1 VKKCHQ
7 SVVLAAGAL
16 LGCLVARAQQDTG
29 PFTAAQASQGHAEYS
44 AACASCHHEN
54 LSGGGEAPS
63 LAGGNFLKSWGT
75 RSTRE
80 LYDYL
85 RAAMPLGKGGSLSDQ
100 QYESI
105 VAFLLQANGATA
117 GGRLFTSQ
125 SNVKISNVASGQ
137 LTGNIAFHTDT
148 PLPLLTGLTVRGQIS
163 GSGSPAASLLGRG
176 SGSPAASLLGW
187 GYTPVSDAMLL
198 HPPPG
203 DWLMFRR
210 NYQGWSYSP
219 LTQINTRN
227 VGYLQ
232 LKWAWAMNEGGA
244 NEVTP
249 IVHDGIM
256 FLSNTDNIVQAL
268 DARTGKLLWE
278 NRIGPRSP
286 YLYGGNRSLAL
297 YQEKVFVATTD
308 AHLLALDARTGQ
320 VIWKVAI
327 AGKGHNQT
335 GGVMVIHGKVLVGL
349 TGCSAFGSEKCSISA
364 FDAAT
369 GAQDWRFSTIALKGE
384 PGGDTWNGVDDLY
397 RAGGEAWIA
406 GTYDP
411 ELNLTYWGIAQA
423 KPWMRAS
430 RGTANGA
437 ALYTSNT
444 VALDADTGKLA
455 WNFSH
460 APGESLDLDEVFERV
475 LIDHGSQKSLMTI
488 GKAGILWKLDR
499 ANGKFLAHRET
510 VLQNV
515 FSSIDPETGAPT
527 YRDDIL
533 LGRINEWI
541 QSCPGAEGGHNWQ
554 AMSYYQPDDML
565 IIPLSQ
571 SCDEMNGHEIEQ
583 KAGSG
588 GVAAA
593 VRVYEMPGTNGNM
606 GKLAAYDTNTLK
618 EVWTVQQRAPFLT
631 AVLSTAGGI
640 AFVGD
645 FDRTFQAVDVKS
657 GKCLWKT
664 QLGTTVQGYPVT
676 FSIDGTQ
683 YIAVTTGLGGG
694 SPENMPN
701 VILTEVHR
709 PESGQQLYVFALPE
723 EMTAGPTE
731 KRRPGQHAEKHD

>member
-1 VKKCHQ
+1 MNRRIA
-7 SVVLAAGAL
+7 LAASAFAWWTCSAL
-16 LGCLVARAQQDTG
+16 AQQDTG
-29 PFTAAQASQGHAEYS
+29 PFTAGQAAKGHADYS
-44 AACASCHHEN
+44 SACASCHHEN

-63 LAGGNFLKSWGT
+63 LAGGNFIKSWGN

-85 RAAMPLGKGGSLSDQ
+85 HAAMPLGKGGSLSDQ
-100 QYESI
+100 TYQNI
-105 VAFLLQANGATA
+105 VAFLLEANGATA
-117 GGRLFTSQ
+117 GGKALTSDTD
-125 SNVKISNVASGQ
+125 VKIGNVANGQ
-137 LTGNIAFHTDT
+137 LPGGLALRAEAAP
-148 PLPLLTGLTVRGQIS
+148 PLRSGLTVAGQI
-163 GSGSPAASLLGRG
+163 AA
-176 SGSPAASLLGW
+176 
-187 GYTPVSDAMLL
+187 YTPVTDAMLH
-198 HPPPG
+198 HPPDG

-210 NYQGWSYSP
+210 NYQGWSFSP
-219 LTQINTRN
+219 LKQIDAGNVRN
-227 VGYLQ
+227 LQ

-249 IVHDGIM
+249 MVHDGIM

-268 DARTGKLLWE
+268 DARTGKLIWE

-308 AHLLALDARTGQ
+308 AHLVALDARSGQ
-320 VIWKVAI
+320 VAWKVAI
-327 AGKGHNQT
+327 GGKGHSQT

-349 TGCSAFGSEKCSISA
+349 TGCSAFGIEKCAISA
-364 FDAAT
+364 YDATT
-369 GAQDWRFSTIALKGE
+369 GAQDWRFSTIALKST
-384 PGGDTWNGVDDLY
+384 PGGDTWNGLDDLY
-397 RAGGEAWIA
+397 RAGGETWIA

-411 ELNLTYWGIAQA
+411 ELNLTYWGVAQA

-444 VALDADTGKLA
+444 VALDPDTGKLK

-475 LIDHGSQKSLMTI
+475 LIDHGAQKTVMTI

-499 ANGKFLAHRET
+499 ATGKFLDYKET

-515 FSSIDPETGAPT
+515 FSSIDPKTGAPT
-527 YRDDIL
+527 YRDDIVN
-533 LGRINEWI
+533 GKTNEWI
-541 QSCPGAEGGHNWQ
+541 QSCPSEEGGHDWQ
-554 AMSYYQPDDML
+554 AMSYYAPGDLL

-571 SCDEMNGHEIEQ
+571 SCDELNGHDVER

-593 VRVYEMPGTNGNM
+593 VRVYEMPGSNGNM
-606 GKLAAYDTNTLK
+606 GKLAAYDSGTMK
-618 EVWTVQQRAPFLT
+618 EVWSFQQRAPFLT
-631 AVLSTAGGI
+631 AVLSTGGGI

-645 FDRTFQAVDVKS
+645 YDRSFKAVDVKT
-657 GKCLWKT
+657 GTILWET
-664 QLGTTVQGYPVT
+664 QLGTTVQGYPVS
-676 FSIDGTQ
+676 FSIDGKQ

-709 PESGQQLYVFALPE
+709 PDSGQQVYVFALPD
-723 EMTAGPTE
+723 
-731 KRRPGQHAEKHD
+731 RDSR

>member
-1 VKKCHQ
+1 MGLDYSAISLDMLYAVVRVRKINRG
-7 SVVLAAGAL
+7 VVLASAFLWGI
-16 LGCLVARAQQDTG
+16 VASAQQDTG
-29 PFTAAQASQGHAEYS
+29 PFTASQASQGHAEYS

-63 LAGGNFLKSWGT
+63 LAGGNFIKAWGDH
-75 RSTRE
+75 STRE

-85 RAAMPLGKGGSLSDQ
+85 RAAMPLGQGGSLSNP
-100 QYESI
+100 QYENI
-105 VAFLLQANGATA
+105 VAFLLQANGATP
-117 GGRLFTSQ
+117 GGRPFTPESD
-125 SNVKISNVASGQ
+125 VKISTIASGQ
-137 LTGNIAFHTDT
+137 LTGNVGFQTEAAP
-148 PLPLLTGLTVRGQIS
+148 PLHTGLTVAGQV
-163 GSGSPAASLLGRG
+163 PA
-176 SGSPAASLLGW
+176 
-187 GYTPVSDAMLL
+187 YMPVTDVMLL
-198 HPPPG
+198 HPPG
-203 DWLMFRR
+203 DDWLMFRR

-219 LTQINTRN
+219 LTQINTHN
-227 VGYLQ
+227 VRYLQ

-268 DARTGKLLWE
+268 DGKTGKLIWE

-286 YLYGGNRSLAL
+286 HLYGGNRSLAL
-297 YQEKVFVATTD
+297 YQNKVFVATTD

-320 VIWKVAI
+320 VVWKVAI
-327 AGKGHNQT
+327 GGKGHNQT

-349 TGCSAFGSEKCSISA
+349 TGCSAFGTEKCAISA

-369 GAQDWRFSTIALKGE
+369 GVQDWRFSTVALKGT
-384 PGGDTWNGVDDLY
+384 PGGDTWNGLDDLY

-444 VALDADTGKLA
+444 VALDPDTGKLK

-475 LIDHGSQKSLMTI
+475 VIDHGSQKTLMTI
-488 GKAGILWKLDR
+488 GKTGILWKLDR
-499 ANGKFLAHRET
+499 TDGKFLADRET

-515 FSSIDPETGAPT
+515 FSSIDPKTGAPT

-533 LGRINEWI
+533 LGRTNEWI
-541 QSCPGAEGGHNWQ
+541 QSCPSPEGGHNWQ
-554 AMSYYQPDDML
+554 AMSYYPPDDLL

-571 SCDEMNGHEIEQ
+571 SCDEMNGHEVEH

-593 VRVYEMPGTNGNM
+593 VRVYEMPGTGGNM
-606 GKLAAYDTNTLK
+606 GKLAAYDTKTMK
-618 EVWTVQQRAPFLT
+618 EAWSVQQRAPFLT

-664 QLGTTVQGYPVT
+664 RLGTTVQGYPVS
-676 FSIDGTQ
+676 FSIAGTQ

-723 EMTAGPTE
+723 EMAG
-731 KRRPGQHAEKHD
+731 GSG